1 MRISELAERSGV
13 PATTLR
19 FYETIGLVSADRT
32 SAGYRDYD
40 ASAVDRLHVI
50 TEAKRLGLTLDD
62 IGGLLATWTSGSC
75 ATTKA
80 DLRPRLTARLLAA
93 QLETATLIARGGA
106 VQVMLAHLDTLPDS
120 DEACGPDCVLP
131 SRPEPVIACSLT
143 GSQGVERAEQWR
155 SMLAD
160 ATRTP
165 LPDGV
170 RMTLPV
176 DRAADIAT
184 LAAAEQAC
192 CSFFDLRIHLDG
204 PVLHL
209 EVRAPEV
216 AAEMITELFG
226 SP

>member
-40 ASAVDRLHVI
+40 AGAVDRLHVI

-120 DEACGPDCVLP
+120 DEACGPDSVMP

-143 GSQGVERAEQWR
+143 GSPRPDRTLVARGDSGILGSTGVLREQRVAVGEIDRPR
-155 SMLAD
+155 SQHSYG
-160 ATRTP
+160 
-165 LPDGV
+165 DGHDPPSQ
-170 RMTLPV
+170 R
-176 DRAADIAT
+176 
-184 LAAAEQAC
+184 
-192 CSFFDLRIHLDG
+192 H
-204 PVLHL
+204 
-209 EVRAPEV
+209 
-216 AAEMITELFG
+216 
-226 SP
+226 

>member
-80 DLRPRLTARLLAA
+80 DLRPRLTARLLDA

-143 GSQGVERAEQWR
+143 GSPRPDRTLVARGDSGILGSTGVLREQRVAVGEIDRPR
-155 SMLAD
+155 SQHSYG
-160 ATRTP
+160 
-165 LPDGV
+165 DGHDPPSQ
-170 RMTLPV
+170 R
-176 DRAADIAT
+176 
-184 LAAAEQAC
+184 
-192 CSFFDLRIHLDG
+192 H
-204 PVLHL
+204 
-209 EVRAPEV
+209 
-216 AAEMITELFG
+216 
-226 SP
+226 

>member
-40 ASAVDRLHVI
+40 AGAVDRLHVI

-62 IGGLLATWTSGSC
+62 IGGLLGTWTSGSC

-80 DLRPRLTARLLAA
+80 DLRPRLTARLLDA

-120 DEACGPDCVLP
+120 DEACGPDCVMP

-143 GSQGVERAEQWR
+143 GSPRPDRTLVARGDSGILGSTGVLREQRVAVGEIDRPR
-155 SMLAD
+155 SQHSYG
-160 ATRTP
+160 
-165 LPDGV
+165 DGHDPPSQ
-170 RMTLPV
+170 R
-176 DRAADIAT
+176 
-184 LAAAEQAC
+184 
-192 CSFFDLRIHLDG
+192 H
-204 PVLHL
+204 
-209 EVRAPEV
+209 
-216 AAEMITELFG
+216 
-226 SP
+226 

>member
-40 ASAVDRLHVI
+40 AGAVDRLHVS

-62 IGGLLATWTSGSC
+62 IGGLLGTWTSGSC

-80 DLRPRLTARLLAA
+80 DLRPRLTARLLDA

-120 DEACGPDCVLP
+120 DEACGPDCVMP
-131 SRPEPVIACSLT
+131 SRPEPVIACSL
-143 GSQGVERAEQWR
+143 
-155 SMLAD
+155 
-160 ATRTP
+160 
-165 LPDGV
+165 
-170 RMTLPV
+170 
-176 DRAADIAT
+176 I
-184 LAAAEQAC
+184 
-192 CSFFDLRIHLDG
+192 
-204 PVLHL
+204 
-209 EVRAPEV
+209 
-216 AAEMITELFG
+216 G
-226 SP
+226 SPRPDRTLVARGDSGILGSTGVLREQRVAVGEIDRPRSQHSYGDGHDPPSQRH

>member
-80 DLRPRLTARLLAA
+80 DLRPRLTARLLDA

-120 DEACGPDCVLP
+120 DEACGPDCVMP

-143 GSQGVERAEQWR
+143 GSPRPDRTLVARGDSGILGSTGVLREQRVAVGEIDRPR
-155 SMLAD
+155 SQHSYG
-160 ATRTP
+160 
-165 LPDGV
+165 DGHDPPSQ
-170 RMTLPV
+170 R
-176 DRAADIAT
+176 
-184 LAAAEQAC
+184 
-192 CSFFDLRIHLDG
+192 H
-204 PVLHL
+204 
-209 EVRAPEV
+209 
-216 AAEMITELFG
+216 
-226 SP
+226 

>member
-40 ASAVDRLHVI
+40 AGAVDRLHVI

-62 IGGLLATWTSGSC
+62 IGGLLGTWTSGSC

-120 DEACGPDCVLP
+120 DEACGPDCVMP

-143 GSQGVERAEQWR
+143 GSPRPDRTLVARGDSGILGSTGVLREQRVAVGEIDRPR
-155 SMLAD
+155 SQHSYG
-160 ATRTP
+160 
-165 LPDGV
+165 DGHDPPSQ
-170 RMTLPV
+170 R
-176 DRAADIAT
+176 
-184 LAAAEQAC
+184 
-192 CSFFDLRIHLDG
+192 H
-204 PVLHL
+204 
-209 EVRAPEV
+209 
-216 AAEMITELFG
+216 
-226 SP
+226 

>member
-80 DLRPRLTARLLAA
+80 DLRPRLTARLLDA

-106 VQVMLAHLDTLPDS
+106 VQVMLAHLDTLPVS
-120 DEACGPDCVLP
+120 DEACGPDCVMP

-143 GSQGVERAEQWR
+143 GSPRPDRTLVARGDSGILGSTGVLREQRVAVGEIDRPR
-155 SMLAD
+155 SQHSYG
-160 ATRTP
+160 
-165 LPDGV
+165 DGHDPPSQ
-170 RMTLPV
+170 R
-176 DRAADIAT
+176 
-184 LAAAEQAC
+184 
-192 CSFFDLRIHLDG
+192 H
-204 PVLHL
+204 
-209 EVRAPEV
+209 
-216 AAEMITELFG
+216 
-226 SP
+226 